1 MEFENRLPDE
11 NVNYTTE
18 HPLKEFAW
26 LVIGVLGSLI
36 IITLLLGYFAG
47 ELAARLPYRYEK
59 SLAGDIA
66 KQLSSEKPTAQSQA
80 VERYLND
87 LAQRLVAHMQL
98 PPDMQITVHYQD
110 TPTLNAYA
118 TLGANIVIYRG
129 LLERLPDE
137 NALAMVLAHEIAHAT
152 LRHPARSLGRGVAIG
167 IMLSALNSGV
177 GRSAASGALNTAGGL
192 SLLKF
197 SRDQER
203 EADAAAL
210 TAVAAL
216 YQHVGGAQDLFN
228 VLQSAGDESL
238 RVSMLSTH
246 PLSQER
252 IDSISA
258 LAHARG
264 WALDGKRTPFSKHLK
279 IAATE
284 TAPRTENNPAPTID
298 VKMH

>member
-11 NVNYTTE
+11 NVNYTIE

-66 KQLSSEKPTAQSQA
+66 AQLSSTKPTPQSQA
-80 VERYLND
+80 IEQELNR
-87 LAQRLVAHMQL
+87 LATRIAAHMQL
-98 PPDMQITVHYQD
+98 PQDMQITVRYQD
-110 TPTLNAYA
+110 TPEINAFA

-129 LLERLPDE
+129 LLARLPDE
-137 NALAMVLAHEIAHAT
+137 NALAMVLAHEMAHVT

-167 IMLSALNSGV
+167 IMLSALSSSV

-203 EADAAAL
+203 AADAAAL
-210 TAVAAL
+210 SAIVVL
-216 YQHVGGAQDLFN
+216 YQHVGGAQDLFR
-228 VLQSAGDESL
+228 VLQNTDAGTASL
-238 RVSMLSTH
+238 RISMLSTH

-252 IDSISA
+252 IDSIST
-258 LAHARG
+258 LAQTQG
-264 WALDGKRTPFSKHLK
+264 WASDGLRTPLPNVLK
-279 IAATE
+279 IVDA
-284 TAPRTENNPAPTID
+284 EN
-298 VKMH
+298 